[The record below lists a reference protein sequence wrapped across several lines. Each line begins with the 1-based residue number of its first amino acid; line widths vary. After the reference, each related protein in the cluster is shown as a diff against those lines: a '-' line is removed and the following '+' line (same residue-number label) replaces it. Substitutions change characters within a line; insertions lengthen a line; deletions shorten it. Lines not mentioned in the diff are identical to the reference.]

1 MRAKDFDRERFFL
14 EDWPKALKSGK
25 YEQGKG
31 GLYDRYETGGRDVYC
46 CLGVAC
52 QLLADMN
59 LLPKKNW
66 RDDGLLPDRAVELLG
81 IRDDGEYTD
90 EDGEVCGRLSDDN
103 DSGDTFKTI
112 AKRIRGLYKKGQFVP
127 ARSTK

>member
-1 MRAKDFDRERFFL
+1 MRAKDFDRDKFFL
-14 EDWPKALKSGK
+14 EDWPNALESGE

-31 GLYDRYETGGRDVYC
+31 SLYTNYPDRAVEKYC

-66 RDDGLLPDRAVELLG
+66 RDAGFLPDRAVKLLG
-81 IRDDGEYTD
+81 IRDSASYNEGNNALYE
-90 EDGEVCGRLSDDN
+90 DN
-103 DSGDTFKTI
+103 DNGVKFKKI
-112 AKRIRGLYKKGQFVP
+112 AKMIRSLYKSGKFDPPFV
-127 ARSTK
+127 T